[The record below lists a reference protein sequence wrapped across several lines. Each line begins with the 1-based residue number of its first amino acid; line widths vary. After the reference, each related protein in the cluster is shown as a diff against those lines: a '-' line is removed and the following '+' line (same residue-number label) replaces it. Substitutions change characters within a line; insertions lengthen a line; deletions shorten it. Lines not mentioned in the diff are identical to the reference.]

1 MNEWI
6 LGVVGAVTGSGV
18 CGIVLAILQRR
29 WAQADKLADIGAQL
43 AGHIKADDERY
54 ARQCRARVLRFND
67 ELIRGLYHTKEHF
80 DDVLGDMT
88 EYNKYCEEH
97 RDFKNEKAVEA
108 MANIKRVYRICE
120 STNGFLQRKEQSN
133 EHPE

>member
-1 MNEWI
+1 
-6 LGVVGAVTGSGV
+6 
-18 CGIVLAILQRR
+18 LQRR